1 MVHRQDL
8 NAWKLG
14 KLEVPHGGEKATRI
28 ERLLQLDVKA
38 RT

>member
-14 KLEVPHGGEKATRI
+14 KPEVPDGGEKATRI
-28 ERLLQLDVKA
+28 ERLLQFDVKA
-38 RT
+38 RA